1 MIADGLA
8 ATLLNSSP
16 DGLMLVTADG
26 TIEVANRS
34 ASAVFGY
41 SSAELVGMNVD
52 QLVPDEKRHVH
63 ARHRERFQQAPDER
77 PMGTGLQLF
86 AQHADG
92 SMFPVEISLSPVT
105 VDDEV
110 HTIATVRDVSERQE
124 ARASL
129 ALLKDRERI
138 ARDLHDMVIQRLFA
152 AGMGLQAIAGLVEP
166 PNVAERITHVVDELD
181 ETIRELRSAIF
192 ELGQADQG
200 RTLSS
205 HVAALVEERSRN
217 LAFTPALAIVGD
229 LDDLGELI
237 GEQLIATLAEALSN
251 VSRHASATSATV
263 RITRTVDSVCLEVTD
278 DGVGIGGSPKR
289 RGGIS
294 NMMWRAAE
302 LGGTC
307 TVEPGTP
314 TGTSLQWHVPV

>member
-1 MIADGLA
+1 MIADELA

-34 ASAVFGY
+34 ASVVFGY
-41 SSAELVGMNVD
+41 AVDDLVGMNVD
-52 QLVPDEKRHVH
+52 QLVPMEKRGVH
-63 ARHRERFQQAPDER
+63 HRHRQRFREEPEER

-105 VDDEV
+105 VDGEL
-110 HTIATVRDVSERQE
+110 HTIATVRDVTERQE
-124 ARASL
+124 VRAHL

-166 PNVAERITHVVDELD
+166 ANVAERIAHVVDELD
-181 ETIRELRSAIF
+181 ETIRELRVAIF
-192 ELGQADQG
+192 ELGQADQ
-200 RTLSS
+200 RQTLSA
-205 HVAALVEERSRN
+205 HIAALVHERSRN
-217 LAFTPALAIVGD
+217 LDFTPQLSIEGD
-229 LDDLGELI
+229 LDDLGDLV
-237 GEQLIATLAEALSN
+237 GDQLVATLIEALSN
-251 VSRHASATSATV
+251 IARHARATGATV
-263 RITRTVDSVCLEVTD
+263 VITREADSVRLQVTD
-278 DGVGIGGSPKR
+278 DGVGIDSVAKPM
-289 RGGIS
+289 GGIS

-302 LGGTC
+302 LGGSC
-307 TVEPGTP
+307 RVVAASPAGTQ
-314 TGTSLQWHVPV
+314 LEWHVPI